1 MHTLV
6 KQILFGNFEGGH
18 TPPEEILQNR
28 KHSDLTLLKA
38 EMCLWTRNIRIMFFE
53 DKQNHL
59 IVWASEGH
67 AKANFLCSKLLA
79 FAYFNTNGRFLEHIS
94 TYHRGF
100 PNLYPSGTQRPILHN
115 FWVFSCSKDWD
126 ARHREIKDFS
136 NPFQNQKW
144 SQEKIDSGCDDI
156 FCRSDPLQTWRLHID
171 PLRQRQCLHPGC
183 HLCW

>member
-67 AKANFLCSKLLA
+67 AKANFLCSKVLA

-100 PNLYPSGTQRPILHN
+100 PNLYPSGTQAKKRLTLDVMTFSAGLILCKLGGYISILSVSVS
-115 FWVFSCSKDWD
+115 VFTLVAISVD
-126 ARHREIKDFS
+126 RFLH
-136 NPFQNQKW
+136 FQL
-144 SQEKIDSGCDDI
+144 S
-156 FCRSDPLQTWRLHID
+156 H
-171 PLRQRQCLHPGC
+171 
-183 HLCW
+183 